1 MFLVTFEGLILD
13 TPKKKKNDG
22 LHPRIYHYLQRV
34 ANLLKIHIAKKAHV
48 VSPLITKQFHYLQ
61 LMHNVSR
68 SSQLLKFL
76 QAVGTT

>member
-1 MFLVTFEGLILD
+1 MFLVTFEELILD

-34 ANLLKIHIAKKAHV
+34 ANLLKINIAKKAHV